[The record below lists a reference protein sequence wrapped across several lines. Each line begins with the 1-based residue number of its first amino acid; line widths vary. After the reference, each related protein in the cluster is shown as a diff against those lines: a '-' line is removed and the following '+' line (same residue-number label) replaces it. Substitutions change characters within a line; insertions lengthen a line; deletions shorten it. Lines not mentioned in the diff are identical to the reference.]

1 MIQLTDSFQ
10 KYLMSELSHSEAR
23 YLNIYVSLFTKWL
36 KDFYVQ
42 IIQFIKTGNIDTK
55 FGKLA
60 RTGKHRNTKYGGRIV
75 YQISNASYFYFSSL
89 YFL

>member
-1 MIQLTDSFQ
+1 
-10 KYLMSELSHSEAR
+10 MSELSHSVPC
-23 YLNIYVSLFTKWL
+23 YLNIYVRLFTKWL

-42 IIQFIKTGNIDTK
+42 IIQSIKTGNIDTK

-89 YFL
+89 CF